1 MSAATQNLELPSIVP
16 LKKMSTSWIFD
27 QTFFWVPVLLIR
39 DSRVPQKFD
48 VYHTN
53 LTCSMPWGVSF
64 YWTET
69 SQWKQRVWFGSS
81 KLIFDLQIRCDRPCF
96 SGFLECNTVL
106 ASKKKRQA
114 FTFVPPSGQG
124 FSVDSPP
131 GDGGRGFPGAC
142 ARELDLAAD
151 ASHVLGLR
159 AGHER
164 RRVLHHNL
172 HHAGFATSALQ
183 QKNVKNGKSKYG
195 KA

>member
-1 MSAATQNLELPSIVP
+1 
-16 LKKMSTSWIFD
+16 MSTSWIFD

-96 SGFLECNTVL
+96 SGLLECNIVL
-106 ASKKKRQA
+106 ARQKATSFYLCASVWVGVFRRLSSKRRWA
-114 FTFVPPSGQG
+114 WVPRRPRTGTR
-124 FSVDSPP
+124 P
-131 GDGGRGFPGAC
+131 C
-142 ARELDLAAD
+142 
-151 ASHVLGLR
+151 
-159 AGHER
+159 R
-164 RRVLHHNL
+164 RR
-172 HHAGFATSALQ
+172 FARTWPPRGSRTSAGPSSQLA
-183 QKNVKNGKSKYG
+183 SRRICH
-195 KA
+195 